1 MRLKFDTLLKVQ
13 DYYGSSDFQVE
24 ARYEQLVNERGDS
37 YYEEYIMFRFGYWNE
52 LYYEDKFYAIFEKL
66 GYKVEK
72 QEIEDEDTGWN
83 YSYNIKNKGYEL
95 YSK

>member
-1 MRLKFDTLLKVQ
+1 MRLKFETLLDVQ

-24 ARYEQLVNERGDS
+24 ARYDKFDG
-37 YYEEYIMFRFGYWNE
+37 EEYIMFRFGYWAE
-52 LYYEDKFYAIFEKL
+52 VDLIKLEEIFNPL

-83 YSYNIKNKGYEL
+83 YSYNIKSITL
-95 YSK
+95 

>member
-1 MRLKFDTLLKVQ
+1 MRLKFDTLLEVQ
-13 DYYGSSDFQVE
+13 DYYGSSDFQIE
-24 ARYEQLVNERGDS
+24 ARYERTINENGNS
-37 YYEEYIMFRFGYWNE
+37 FYEEYIMFRFGYWNE

-83 YSYNIKNKGYEL
+83 YSYHIKNITL
-95 YSK
+95 

>member
-1 MRLKFDTLLKVQ
+1 MRLKFDTLLEVQ

-24 ARYEQLVNERGDS
+24 ACYEQLVNERGDS
-37 YYEEYIMFRFGYWNE
+37 YYKEYIMFRFGYWNE

-83 YSYNIKNKGYEL
+83 YWYNIKNK
-95 YSK
+95 